1 MNSRSEL
8 FDIGGP
14 GRDTKAAGLLCSP
27 FVVGAQENESCQT
40 AEQTIGA
47 MAFLRGGTWRGAW
60 RSCARRAE
68 RFACAGS
75 RRPAWPTSQAPRPFF
90 HRIFNTISL
99 ARHQLPSFARPIT
112 WTRRA

>member
-14 GRDTKAAGLLCSP
+14 GGDTKAAGLLCSP

-40 AEQTIGA
+40 AEQTISA
-47 MAFLRGGTWRGAW
+47 MAFLRGGIWRGAW

-68 RFACAGS
+68 GFACAGS
-75 RRPAWPTSQAPRPFF
+75 PRPGCASSQQPPTLPQP
-90 HRIFNTISL
+90 IFSNNSTPNLSS
-99 ARHQLPSFARPIT
+99 PS
-112 WTRRA
+112 

>member
-14 GRDTKAAGLLCSP
+14 GWDTKAAGLLCSP

-60 RSCARRAE
+60 RSCARRAKS
-68 RFACAGS
+68 FACAGS
-75 RRPAWPTSQAPRPFF
+75 RRPACATSGPPRPLLQPLLL
-90 HRIFNTISL
+90 TISL
-99 ARHQLPSFARPIT
+99 PSTHFPP
-112 WTRRA
+112 